1 MELNAPFFYF
11 IYILSKLIVAFITLL
26 LYNTTKFQN
35 QTGVNIMNSS
45 AKFEEFFKDFS
56 CNCKNVQKK
65 SFKKGQT
72 ITTYIQKR
80 NQVCIL
86 QNGEADLVRY
96 DFNGDKS
103 IIEHFTKNDIFGEA
117 FYIVTTNNEL
127 YVEAKKNCD
136 VLFFIYDNV
145 YHKCRNNC
153 KFHQVLSENFS
164 DLILNKVTSLNTRIE
179 ILTKR
184 TIRDK
189 LLGYFSILSTR
200 SLSATFTLPF
210 SLTDL
215 ADFLSVDRS
224 AMMRE
229 LKLLK
234 DEGFIKKNGNKITL
248 LFK

>member
-1 MELNAPFFYF
+1 MKTPLEFENFFD
-11 IYILSKLIVAFITLL
+11 
-26 LYNTTKFQN
+26 
-35 QTGVNIMNSS
+35 
-45 AKFEEFFKDFS
+45 DFS
-56 CNCKNVQKK
+56 KNCKNIQKK
-65 SFKKGQT
+65 SFKKNQT

-80 NQVCIL
+80 NQICIL
-86 QNGEADLVRY
+86 LNGEADLVRY
-96 DFNGDKS
+96 DLNGGKS

-117 FYIVTTNNEL
+117 FYIVKTNNEL
-127 YVEAKKNCD
+127 SIEAKKNCD
-136 VLFFIYDNV
+136 VLFYIYDNV

-153 KFHQVLSENFS
+153 KFHQTLSENFS
-164 DLILNKVTSLNTRIE
+164 ELILDKITHLNTRIE

-184 TIRDK
+184 TIREK
-189 LLGYFSILSTR
+189 LLGYFSILSSRNFSKTI
-200 SLSATFTLPF
+200 SIPF

-229 LKLLK
+229 IKLLK

>member
-1 MELNAPFFYF
+1 MDSSF
-11 IYILSKLIVAFITLL
+11 
-26 LYNTTKFQN
+26 
-35 QTGVNIMNSS
+35 NIEN
-45 AKFEEFFKDFS
+45 FLKDFS

-65 SFKKGQT
+65 SFRKNQT

-86 QNGEADLVRY
+86 LSGAADLVRY
-96 DFNGDKS
+96 DLNGDKS
-103 IIEHFTKNDIFGEA
+103 IIEHFSKNDIFGEA

-127 YVEAKKNCD
+127 SVEAKKNCE
-136 VLFFIYDNV
+136 VLFFIYDNI

-153 KFHQVLSENFS
+153 KFHQILSANFS
-164 DLILNKVTSLNTRIE
+164 NLILNKVMDLNTRIE

-184 TIRDK
+184 TIREK
-189 LLGYFSILSTR
+189 LRGYFNILSTR
-200 SLSATFTLPF
+200 NLSKTFTLPF

-229 LKLLK
+229 LKSLK

-248 LFK
+248 LYK